1 MKYYPS
7 NTVYKK
13 YFKIRRYKKLLVNKP
28 LYFGKVGIK
37 ALTSAFITHIFLEKL
52 HMYIRRRMKKKG
64 KVWFRCIPHI
74 GITQKPLE
82 VRMGKGKGPH
92 FAWVYH
98 VKKGQ
103 IFLEFINNDPFLL
116 NYLLR
121 AMKMKLPFKTKI
133 VWLTQY
139 T

>member
-1 MKYYPS
+1 
-7 NTVYKK
+7 
-13 YFKIRRYKKLLVNKP
+13 
-28 LYFGKVGIK
+28 
-37 ALTSAFITHIFLEKL
+37 
-52 HMYIRRRMKKKG
+52 
-64 KVWFRCIPHI
+64 VWFRCIPHI